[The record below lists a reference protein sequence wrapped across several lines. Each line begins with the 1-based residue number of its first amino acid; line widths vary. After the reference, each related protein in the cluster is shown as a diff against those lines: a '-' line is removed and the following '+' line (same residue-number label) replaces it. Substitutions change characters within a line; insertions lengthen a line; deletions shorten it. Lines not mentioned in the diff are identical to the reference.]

1 MKMFRSATIC
11 TLMLALTV
19 GLVGCRK
26 NQTQPAPQPA
36 PVETTTNPTPAP
48 QTKKLILYKYKFNP
62 NALTV
67 PVGTTVIFE
76 NKDPE
81 QHNVHI
87 KSLNIDKML
96 RTNESFSYTF
106 NRAGTYAVTNRVS
119 NNPMNATITV
129 R

>member
-11 TLMLALTV
+11 TLMLTMTI
-19 GLVGCRK
+19 GIIGCRK